1 MTAKVTDTLGNQMKP
16 KEQVSPGVVREIR
29 PGVIQAK
36 HVLPYS
42 WDGEEQLVFP
52 VYLVEDIITESTIG
66 LMVAESTG
74 GKTFTATD
82 MAYAIGLGLP
92 FFGKDTERGGVIY
105 VAAEAPGTIPIRQKA
120 AREHRALP
128 LVSML
133 GHHVEDGLTM
143 EQASRLPVVTITD
156 VPNLSTPA
164 GVNDLIATIQE
175 IAVGMEERHGLPIK
189 LIIIDTVLAAFCVE
203 DWNSAGQTTAVTDT
217 MKKINKATNAAV
229 MGLAHHGKDISRG
242 PAGSFA
248 LKANVD
254 FLITL
259 IVKHVGNDVLQP
271 VESRHLIVTK
281 SRDGQEGWQ
290 CEFKL
295 ESVFMGKNRKGKDI
309 YTAVLVPVLNGS
321 RLMSAAKGKKASRD
335 RPLEIF
341 QESFVAVPTEAI
353 RIRGDGPEVKS
364 VRRNLVRA
372 EFEARYTT
380 DDGKKGT
387 ITRAFTRALDS
398 ARSKWKLYEGKSG
411 GHDWFWRLPDKE
423 SEGQAGQTG
432 QCP

>member
-203 DWNSAGQTTAVTDT
+203 DWNSAGQTTAVHRYDEEDQQ
-217 MKKINKATNAAV
+217 
-229 MGLAHHGKDISRG
+229 GDQR
-242 PAGSFA
+242 
-248 LKANVD
+248 
-254 FLITL
+254 
-259 IVKHVGNDVLQP
+259 
-271 VESRHLIVTK
+271 
-281 SRDGQEGWQ
+281 
-290 CEFKL
+290 
-295 ESVFMGKNRKGKDI
+295 
-309 YTAVLVPVLNGS
+309 
-321 RLMSAAKGKKASRD
+321 
-335 RPLEIF
+335 
-341 QESFVAVPTEAI
+341 
-353 RIRGDGPEVKS
+353 RGDGTGAPRQGYLPRP
-364 VRRNLVRA
+364 RRQLRA
-372 EFEARYTT
+372 Q
-380 DDGKKGT
+380 GKCRFLDYLDRQACRQRRSAAGGEP
-387 ITRAFTRALDS
+387 ALDS
-398 ARSKWKLYEGKSG
+398 DQIARRARGL
-411 GHDWFWRLPDKE
+411 
-423 SEGQAGQTG
+423 AM
-432 QCP
+432 